1 MGDEIKG
8 ERKMTDKIFNF
19 LRFFAEV
26 VIPALVTL
34 LGVVFCYFPCDK
46 SEAILA
52 IVGAI
57 GVFIAAVVGKARS
70 DFNKRNGV

>member
-1 MGDEIKG
+1 
-8 ERKMTDKIFNF
+8 MTSKIFDF

-26 VIPALVTL
+26 IIPSLVTF

-52 IVGAI
+52 IVGAV
-57 GVFIAAVVGKARS
+57 GVFIAAVVGKARA
-70 DFNKRNGV
+70 DYNKRING